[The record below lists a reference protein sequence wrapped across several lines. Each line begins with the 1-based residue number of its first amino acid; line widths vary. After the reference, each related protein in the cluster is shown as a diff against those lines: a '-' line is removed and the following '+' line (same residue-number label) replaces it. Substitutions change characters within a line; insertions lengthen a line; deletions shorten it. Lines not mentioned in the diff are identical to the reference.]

1 MNAKLAEYTV
11 DGIGVNG
18 LPKSESHGKFVGYVS
33 ITGKSLP
40 RTGQAMAIP
49 QRKNTI
55 EVNLSNVEK
64 MQQERNERL
73 ARMENGGSYWS

>member
-1 MNAKLAEYTV
+1 MSAKLAEYTV

-33 ITGKSLP
+33 STGKSLP
-40 RTGQAMAIP
+40 RTGQPMAIP
-49 QRKNTI
+49 QRNTVTVDM
-55 EVNLSNVEK
+55 EAVAK
-64 MQQERNERL
+64 MQAEHNERL